1 MQIPTVYYVGY
12 LYNTYLPYL
21 PGTYVLEVTEHV
33 KWPPSSVE
41 SRIPQRQDR
50 ELPRSRGG
58 ILLHPSA
65 ARWGKHGRYRKTN
78 NKKNPIC
85 ALGLGSSLPKPEARL
100 RGGQIRW
107 GEGKK
112 APSTR
117 YGGTFVMREASFSL
131 AAGAWPLFLL
141 AGRRRTWTWHQDG
154 PPGDPRVSKIL
165 PQFMFP
171 SLE

>member
-58 ILLHPSA
+58 ILLHLSG
-65 ARWGKHGRYRKTN
+65 ARWGNTGDIEN
-78 NKKNPIC
+78 QKKNPIC
-85 ALGLGSSLPKPEARL
+85 ALGLSSSLPKPKRA
-100 RGGQIRW
+100 
-107 GEGKK
+107 
-112 APSTR
+112 
-117 YGGTFVMREASFSL
+117 
-131 AAGAWPLFLL
+131 
-141 AGRRRTWTWHQDG
+141 
-154 PPGDPRVSKIL
+154 
-165 PQFMFP
+165 
-171 SLE
+171 